1 MGLPKIKFIIA
12 TAGLGLVA
20 ANIQKV
26 PGLVITGTAVA
37 GKIAI
42 GQSKQIFS
50 LEQAENSGITE
61 TDNPFAYKHVK
72 AFYEYAGTNAELWIM
87 LASDAT
93 LMSQMADKTG
103 TIAKKLLNDAGGRIR
118 VLGIVKKSVGTETSG
133 NGLDADVD
141 VAATKLQAL
150 GDEFT
155 EKYFPFRGIISGNNF
170 TGDSQALKDYA
181 TTDNNRVSIV
191 MANTDGAKEASM
203 GLTLGRLASIPVQ
216 RKLHRVKDGAVSDV
230 SAYFTNGQSVETLS
244 AAWDNMADKN
254 YIFMRNFVG
263 RAGFYFSADPTLTK
277 STDDFKTL
285 SNGFVMDKALILAYN
300 VLVEELADE
309 VPVTEDG
316 NIHPAII
323 KSWQSNVEKNIDEN
337 MTDNGELSGFRCYID
352 ENQNVIQDGGMEIEL
367 QLLPVGYSE
376 YLTVKIGFTTAIN
389 Q

>member
-1 MGLPKIKFIIA
+1 MGLPTIKFIIA
-12 TAGLGLVA
+12 TNGLGLVA

-26 PGLVITGTAVA
+26 PGLVITGTAVT

-50 LEQAENSGITE
+50 LEQAENTGITE
-61 TDNPFAYKHVK
+61 NDNPFAYKHVK

-103 TIAKKLLNDAGGRIR
+103 NIAKKLLNDAGGRIR
-118 VLGIVKKSVGTETSG
+118 VLGIIKKSAGTETAG
-133 NGLDADVD
+133 NGFDADVD
-141 VAATKLQAL
+141 VAATKMQAL

-170 TGDSQALKDYA
+170 TGDSQDLKDYS

-216 RKLHRVKDGAVSDV
+216 RKLHRVKDGAVSDM
-230 SAYFTNGQSVETLS
+230 SAYFTNGAGVETLS
-244 AAWDNMADKN
+244 ASWNNIADKN
-254 YIFMRNFVG
+254 YIFMRNFIG
-263 RAGFYFSADPTLTK
+263 RAGFYFSSDPTLTK
-277 STDDFKTL
+277 STDDFKSL
-285 SNGFVMDKALILAYN
+285 SNGFVIDKILILAYN

-309 VPVTEDG
+309 VPVTDDG
-316 NIHPAII
+316 KIHPAII
-323 KSWQSNVEKNIDEN
+323 KAWQSNVEKSIDEN
-337 MTDNGELSGFRCYID
+337 MTDNGELSSFRCYID

-367 QLLPVGYSE
+367 RPTPVGYSE
-376 YLTVKIGFTTAIN
+376 YLTVKIGFTTSIN

>member
-367 QLLPVGYSE
+367 QLLPIGYSE
-376 YLTVKIGFTTAIN
+376 YLTVNIGFTTAIN

>member
-118 VLGIVKKSVGTETSG
+118 VLGIVKKSTGTETSG

-141 VAATKLQAL
+141 LAASKLQAL
-150 GDEFT
+150 GEEFT

-244 AAWDNMADKN
+244 AAWDNIADKN

-263 RAGFYFSADPTLTK
+263 RAGFYFSSDPTLTK

-309 VPVTEDG
+309 VPVTENG

-323 KSWQSNVEKNIDEN
+323 KSWQSNVEKTIDEN
-337 MTDNGELSGFRCYID
+337 MTDNGELSAFRCYID
-352 ENQNVIQDGGMEIEL
+352 ENQNVIQESGMEIEL